1 VISICFSISNDF
13 SHLSVGDL
21 HDASSEPSTSL
32 ALERISLE
40 RDVFTDVDHRP
51 LDAKIV
57 NGFSTFRNEE
67 PDNLNFSHELIW
79 IRELTT
85 LTTDETEELLDWEPS
100 IA

>member
-1 VISICFSISNDF
+1 L
-13 SHLSVGDL
+13 HLL
-21 HDASSEPSTSL
+21 HSASPIYPTL
-32 ALERISLE
+32 SLE
-40 RDVFTDVDHRP
+40 RDVFTDVDYRP
-51 LDAKIV
+51 LNAKIV

-100 IA
+100 VA